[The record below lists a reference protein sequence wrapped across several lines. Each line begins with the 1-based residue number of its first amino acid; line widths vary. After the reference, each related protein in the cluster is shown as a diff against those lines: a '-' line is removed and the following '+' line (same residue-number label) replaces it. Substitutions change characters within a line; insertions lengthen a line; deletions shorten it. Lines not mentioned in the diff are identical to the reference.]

1 MDANFL
7 MLPAQ
12 MGVDIFGELERL
24 IEEPHELVTSKGVL
38 DELARIAMGMS
49 EDAPC
54 AKVALKIVDGKKVGI
69 AESSEQVDE
78 WLVREAE
85 KGGAVVCTNDI
96 ALIKRLRR
104 KKVKVIRVLGKSHL
118 GFAD

>member
-1 MDANFL
+1 

-24 IEEPHELVTSKGVL
+24 IEEPHELATSKGVL

-49 EDAPC
+49 ADAPC
-54 AKVALKIVDGKKVGI
+54 AKVALKIVDGKRVTI
-69 AESSEQVDE
+69 AESTEQVDE

-85 KGGAVVCTNDI
+85 KGGAIVCTND
-96 ALIKRLRR
+96 AELIKRLRR
-104 KKVKVIRVLGKSHL
+104 KRVRVVRVRGKSHL